1 MDNNQNGGYSNPQ
14 QGTQYGQNQGYNGP
28 QQGTFYGQ
36 NRGYNGP
43 QQGTFYG
50 QNRGYNGPQ
59 QGMPYGQNPVN
70 GQPPYGAPQKKK
82 KTGLIV
88 GIIIGVVVLLAAGF
102 CAVLAPM
109 IIGYMEKNDSKK
121 VLEVYFESIEDGDLN
136 AIFDEFHPDI
146 RKKAKEISYENLGV
160 SSSKEFKEYY
170 DYVLGEGYHVTY
182 EIQKEGRV
190 KGDELEELLDDVE
203 DAFGSRV
210 NPDKVYVY
218 EVKET
223 YKGSNGSLVQ
233 KETFAI
239 AKDDGKWSLIA
250 ISIPEIISN
259 KLSAVE

>member
-1 MDNNQNGGYSNPQ
+1 MDNNKNNRYHNPQ
-14 QGTQYGQNQGYNGP
+14 QGAFYGQGQGYNGSW
-28 QQGTFYGQ
+28 
-36 NRGYNGP
+36 
-43 QQGTFYG
+43 
-50 QNRGYNGPQ
+50 
-59 QGMPYGQNPVN
+59 QGMPYGQNSVN

-88 GIIIGVVVLLAAGF
+88 GIIIGVVVLFAAVF

-109 IIGYMEKNDSKK
+109 IIGYKEKNDSKK
-121 VLEVYFESIEDGDLN
+121 VLKVYFESLEDGDIN
-136 AIFDEFHPDI
+136 AICDEFHPDI

-190 KGDELEELLDDVE
+190 RGDDLEELLDDVE
-203 DAFGSRV
+203 DAFGSRIE
-210 NPDKVYVY
+210 PDKVYAY
-218 EVKET
+218 EVRET

-250 ISIPEIISN
+250 ISLPEVISN
-259 KLSAVE
+259 KLSAAE